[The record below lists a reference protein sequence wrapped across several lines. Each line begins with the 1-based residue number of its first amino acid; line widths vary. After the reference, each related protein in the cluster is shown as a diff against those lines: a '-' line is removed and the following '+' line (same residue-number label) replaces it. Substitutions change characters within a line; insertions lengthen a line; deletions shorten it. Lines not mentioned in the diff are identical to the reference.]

1 MKLDYILD
9 IVEMETRING
19 GYFNFILPDFMVFE
33 DLLTHVENLEITLFY
48 VNGAYIYN
56 AISQRDQ
63 RTSQFVIY
71 DIKMWVKEMSFWIE
85 EYINDE

>member
-56 AISQRDQ
+56 AVYENKRIG
-63 RTSQFVIY
+63 QFIIY
-71 DIKMWVKEMSFWIE
+71 DIREWVRRMSFWIE